1 MIDENGNVNQNALKL
16 RITDNYLETLSR
28 IYSEVKIVGLPE
40 PSASG
45 DSSNPLSPENIATA
59 MVLFKQI
66 TGKDSIGQ
74 MSASDIHGI
83 QKEMSNLKSGLD
95 DVNKNVKNQSGGVG
109 LEDKVRYLD
118 SKTLF
123 WRNDTIYITFVI

>member
-66 TGKDSIGQ
+66 TGKDNIGQ
-74 MSASDIHGI
+74 MSASDIQGI

-123 WRNDTIYITFVI
+123 WRNETI

>member
-66 TGKDSIGQ
+66 TGKDNIGQ
-74 MSASDIHGI
+74 MSAADIQGI

-95 DVNKNVKNQSGGVG
+95 DVNKNVKNQSGGAG

-123 WRNDTIYITFVI
+123 WRNETI

>member
-66 TGKDSIGQ
+66 TGKDNIGQ
-74 MSASDIHGI
+74 MSAADIQGI

-95 DVNKNVKNQSGGVG
+95 DVNKNVKNQSGGAG

-123 WRNDTIYITFVI
+123 

>member
-1 MIDENGNVNQNALKL
+1 MDENGNVNQNALKL

-40 PSASG
+40 PSANG
-45 DSSNPLSPENIATA
+45 DSSNPLSAENIATA

-66 TGKDSIGQ
+66 TGKDNIGQ
-74 MSASDIHGI
+74 MSAADIHGI
-83 QKEMSNLKSGLD
+83 QKEMSSLKSGLD
-95 DVNKNVKNQSGGVG
+95 DVNKNVKNQTGGQG

>member
-40 PSASG
+40 PSASS
-45 DSSNPLSPENIATA
+45 DSNPLSAENIATA

-74 MSASDIHGI
+74 MSAADIQGI

-95 DVNKNVKNQSGGVG
+95 DVNKNVKNSSAGHG

-123 WRNDTIYITFVI
+123 

>member
-66 TGKDSIGQ
+66 TGKDNIGQ
-74 MSASDIHGI
+74 MSAADIQGI

-123 WRNDTIYITFVI
+123 WRNETI

>member
-66 TGKDSIGQ
+66 TGKDNIGQ
-74 MSASDIHGI
+74 MSASDIQGI

-95 DVNKNVKNQSGGVG
+95 DVNKNVKNQSGGQG

-123 WRNDTIYITFVI
+123 WKKRYNIYI

>member
-66 TGKDSIGQ
+66 TGKDKIGQ
-74 MSASDIHGI
+74 MSASDIQGI

-95 DVNKNVKNQSGGVG
+95 DVNKNVKN
-109 LEDKVRYLD
+109 
-118 SKTLF
+118 
-123 WRNDTIYITFVI
+123 